1 MRKFRALILNKK
13 KNQSISYEL
22 INENQLMKGD
32 TVVKINYS
40 TINYKD
46 ALAVKDKR
54 PIIKSWPMIPG
65 VDFSGVIE
73 STSNKKFKKG
83 DQVILNGCGV
93 GEKHY
98 GGFSQKAKINSNWL
112 VKLPT
117 AITQFDAM
125 AIGSAGLTA
134 MLCVQQL
141 KKNLKPGDG
150 KILVTGAT
158 GGVGC
163 ISVMILSKLGYYVIA
178 SSGKKEEKFLKKL
191 GAKEVLPREYFIKN
205 DKLLNHQEWIGV
217 IDVVGSKTL
226 ANIISKTSY
235 GGLVVACGLAQG
247 VDLPTNMMPFII
259 RAVTLKGVESIYTDQ
274 KLKQKAWNNLS
285 GLIDKKLLNELTSII
300 KFSEI
305 EFYCEKLLKSEVV
318 GRIVVDIKAY

>member
-305 EFYCEKLLKSEVV
+305 EFYCEKLLKSEVI
-318 GRIVVDIKAY
+318 GRIVVDMKDY

>member
-73 STSNKKFKKG
+73 SSSNKKFKKG

-178 SSGKKEEKFLKKL
+178 SSGKKEEKLLKKL

-305 EFYCEKLLKSEVV
+305 EFYCEKLLKSEVI
-318 GRIVVDIKAY
+318 GRIVVDMKDY

>member
-1 MRKFRALILNKK
+1 MRKFRALVLNKK
-13 KNQSISYEL
+13 KYQSISYEL
-22 INENQLMKGD
+22 INEDQLMKGD

-46 ALAVKDKR
+46 ALAVKNKR
-54 PIIKSWPMIPG
+54 PIIKNWPMIPG

-73 STSNKKFKKG
+73 SSSNKKFTRG

-112 VKLPT
+112 IKLPNS
-117 AITQFDAM
+117 ITQFEAM

-134 MLCVQQL
+134 MLCIQQL
-141 KKNLKPGDG
+141 KKYLKPDDG

-158 GGVGC
+158 GGVGS
-163 ISVMILSKLGYYVIA
+163 ISVMILSKLGYHVIA
-178 SSGKKEEKFLKKL
+178 SSGKKEEKLLKKL
-191 GAKEVLPREYFIKN
+191 GAKEVLSRECFNENGKF
-205 DKLLNHQEWIGV
+205 LNHQEWIGV

-235 GGLVVACGLAQG
+235 GGIVVACGLAQG
-247 VDLPTNMMPFII
+247 ADLPTNMMPFII

-274 KLKQKAWNNLS
+274 KIKQTAWNNLS
-285 GLIDKKLLNELTSII
+285 GLIDKRLLNELTSII

-305 EFYCEKLLKSEVV
+305 EFYCEKLLKSEVI
-318 GRIVVDIKAY
+318 GRIVVDINAY